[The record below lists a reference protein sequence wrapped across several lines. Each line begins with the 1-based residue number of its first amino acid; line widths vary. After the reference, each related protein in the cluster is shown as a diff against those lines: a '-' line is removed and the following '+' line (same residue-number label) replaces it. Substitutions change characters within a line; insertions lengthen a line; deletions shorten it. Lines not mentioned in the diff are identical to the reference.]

1 MDKYITNTQ
10 DQSEDEY
17 EEEDVSQQQ
26 SEVPSSQEN
35 PEGTLH
41 QKAGAQWKQLS
52 GQRMSK

>member
-35 PEGTLH
+35 PEGTLN

-52 GQRMSK
+52 G

>member
-1 MDKYITNTQ
+1 MINMDKYITNTQ

-26 SEVPSSQEN
+26 SEVPSSHEN

-41 QKAGAQWKQLS
+41 QKAGAQWK
-52 GQRMSK
+52 